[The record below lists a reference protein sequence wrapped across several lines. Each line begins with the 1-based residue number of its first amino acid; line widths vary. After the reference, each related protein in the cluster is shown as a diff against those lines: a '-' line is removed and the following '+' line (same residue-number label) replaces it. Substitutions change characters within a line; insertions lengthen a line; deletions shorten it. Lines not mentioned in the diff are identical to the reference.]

1 MPLALAFAASRGR
14 RKHTQQDKIQMNSLK
29 SMLREG
35 RVLVGLTCQHLTT
48 PWLAKLY
55 KASGTDFVY
64 IEYEH
69 SFMNEA
75 DLAHFVLCCRMEG
88 MPVVAKVPEC
98 SRTHVAKLLECGVI
112 GIQLPW
118 TESRE
123 QIDRLVS
130 YVKYPPIGIRAA
142 APGMGNCDYN
152 TQTSGR
158 DLIDTGNRE
167 TVVLAHV
174 ETRTGIENLD
184 AILGN
189 PHVDIL
195 FLGMYDLSVSYGHPG
210 EFRHPDVAAAVDKA
224 IVAARRH
231 NKLAG
236 MYVPDAH
243 AAEPWIAK
251 GMRFFETASE
261 VDLIDSG
268 GRNAIKQFRTIKNEG

>member
-1 MPLALAFAASRGR
+1 M
-14 RKHTQQDKIQMNSLK
+14 LK
-29 SMLREG
+29 EG
-35 RVLVGLTCQHLTT
+35 RVVVGVTTQHVTA
-48 PWLAKLY
+48 PWLARVWKY
-55 KASGTDFVY
+55 SSADFVY
-64 IEYEH
+64 VEYEH

-75 DLAHFVLCCRMEG
+75 DLAGFVHACRMVDL
-88 MPVVAKVPEC
+88 PVVAKVPEC

-118 TESRE
+118 TETRE

-130 YVKYPPIGIRAA
+130 YVKFPPLGIRAA

-152 TQTSGR
+152 LHTTGR
-158 DLIDTGNRE
+158 ELIETGNRE

-174 ETRTGIENLD
+174 ETRRGIENLD

-195 FLGMYDLSVSYGHPG
+195 FLGMYDLSVSCGQPG
-210 EFRHPDVAAAVDKA
+210 DFRHPDVAAAVETA
-224 IVAARRH
+224 ISAAKRH
-231 NKLAG
+231 GKVAG
-236 MYVPDAH
+236 MYVPDAK
-243 AAEPWIAK
+243 AAEPWVAK

-268 GRNAIKQFRTIKNEG
+268 ARNLIRNFVLCPNSPRTARLRGRSSHVFRVW

>member
-1 MPLALAFAASRGR
+1 M
-14 RKHTQQDKIQMNSLK
+14 KSLK
-29 SMLREG
+29 KMLQEG
-35 RVLVGLTCQHLTT
+35 RVLVGMTAQHVMT

-55 KASGTDFVY
+55 QHSGADFVY

-75 DLAHFVLCCRMEG
+75 DLAGFVLSCRDNG
-88 MPVVAKVPEC
+88 LPVVAKVPEC
-98 SRTHVAKLLECGVI
+98 SRTHVAKLLECGVL

-130 YVKYPPIGIRAA
+130 YVKFPPVGIRAA

-152 TQTSGR
+152 SQMSGKE
-158 DLIDTGNRE
+158 LIELGNRE

-174 ETRTGIENLD
+174 ETRRGIENLD

-189 PHVDIL
+189 PHVDVL
-195 FLGMYDLSVSYGHPG
+195 FLGMYDLSISCGQPG
-210 EFRHPDVAAAVDKA
+210 DFRHPDVAAAVE
-224 IVAARRH
+224 AALAAAKRH
-231 NKLAG
+231 AKVAG
-236 MYVPDAH
+236 MYVPDAR
-243 AAEPWIAK
+243 AAEPWVGR

-268 GRNAIKQFRTIKNEG
+268 ARNVVKQFRALKG